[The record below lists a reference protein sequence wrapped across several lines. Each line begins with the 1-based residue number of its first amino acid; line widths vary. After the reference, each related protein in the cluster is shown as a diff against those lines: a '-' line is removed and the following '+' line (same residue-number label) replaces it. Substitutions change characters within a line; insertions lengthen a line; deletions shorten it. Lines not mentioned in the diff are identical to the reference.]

1 MMLIRNYSPW
11 RCPLLMLLGVI
22 VGGGGMY
29 GAQLLLLQQSQQE
42 NLSLQQK
49 LTANAGMQQVDKQ
62 ALNEVQHG
70 LSECQLEMREAKEEL
85 NFYRKLAGMNP
96 ENRQEEILI
105 KNISLSPDTPAPQYF
120 FKLVLTQLAKDAKI
134 SKGKLE
140 LVVTGTEHGK
150 TKRLNSADLK
160 IDPNNLNFKFK
171 HFQRLEGTLQLP
183 AEFVPQKLGV
193 SLPSTPEKKAVESS
207 FEWKA
212 LQQTKE

>member
-11 RCPLLMLLGVI
+11 RCPLLMLLGII

-29 GAQLLLLQQSQQE
+29 GGQMLLLQQSQQE

-49 LTANAGMQQVDKQ
+49 LTANTGMQQVDKQ
-62 ALNEVQHG
+62 AISEVQRA
-70 LSECQLEMREAKEEL
+70 LNECQLELREAKEEL
-85 NFYRKLAGMNP
+85 SFYRKLAGVNP
-96 ENRQEEILI
+96 ENRQEEIIL
-105 KNISLSPDTPAPQYF
+105 KHVALNPDTQAQHYF

-140 LVVTGTEHGK
+140 FVVTGTERGK
-150 TKRLNSADLK
+150 IKRLNSADLK
-160 IDPNNLNFKFK
+160 IDPNSLNFKFK
-171 HFQRLEGTLQLP
+171 HFQRLEGALQLP

-193 SLPSTPEKKAVESS
+193 ILPSTPEKKAVETH
-207 FEWKA
+207 FEWKV

>member
-1 MMLIRNYSPW
+1 MMVIRNYSPW
-11 RCPLLMLLGVI
+11 RCPLLMLLSVI
-22 VGGGGMY
+22 VGGGGVY
-29 GAQLLLLQQSQQE
+29 GAQLVLLRQSQQE

-49 LTANAGMQQVDKQ
+49 LTANTGMQQVDKQ
-62 ALNEVQHG
+62 ALSEMQRG
-70 LSECQLEMREAKEEL
+70 LTEAQLELREAKEEL
-85 NFYRKLAGMNP
+85 NFYRKLAGVNP
-96 ENRQEEILI
+96 ENRQEEVIL
-105 KNISLSPDTPAPQYF
+105 KQVALTADTQAQHYF

-140 LVVTGTEHGK
+140 FVVTGIERGK

-171 HFQRLEGTLQLP
+171 HFQRLEGLLQLP
-183 AEFVPQKLGV
+183 AEFVPQKLGLT
-193 SLPSTPEKKAVESS
+193 LPSTPEKKAVESS